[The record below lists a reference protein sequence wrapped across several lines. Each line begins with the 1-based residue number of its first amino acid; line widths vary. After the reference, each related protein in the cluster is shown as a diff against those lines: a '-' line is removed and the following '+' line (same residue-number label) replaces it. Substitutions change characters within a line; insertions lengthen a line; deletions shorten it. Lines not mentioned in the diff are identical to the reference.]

1 VYTRVRNAR
10 KAARDRSVQRRCYS
24 ANIMPSR
31 VYFTPGFFKFLR
43 DLKKHNDRDWF
54 LANQERYEKDV
65 RQPFL
70 ALIADLA
77 PNLAKLGS
85 GFIADPHPTRG
96 SMMRIYRDIRFSK
109 DKSPYKTHVAA
120 HFRHGQGKDAGIGLY
135 IHLGPVDN
143 FAGGGVYR
151 PEPPLLKKI
160 RDSIAGNPAAWK
172 RAVKGQSLGGESLT
186 RPPAGYDANH
196 PLIEDIK
203 RKDFY
208 LGSEM
213 SEKEVTSNKLFA
225 AVLEKFRDAAPL
237 AEFLS
242 TAVGKS

>member
-1 VYTRVRNAR
+1 
-10 KAARDRSVQRRCYS
+10 
-24 ANIMPSR
+24 MPIR
-31 VYFTPGFFKFLR
+31 VYFGPGFFKFLN

-54 LANQERYEKDV
+54 LANQQRYEKDV

-77 PNLAKLGS
+77 PSLAKMGN
-85 GFIADPHPTRG
+85 GFISDPHPTRG

-109 DKSPYKTHVAA
+109 DKSPYKTHVSA
-120 HFRHGQGKDAGIGLY
+120 HFMHGRGKDAGIGLY
-135 IHLGPVDN
+135 LHLGPVEN
-143 FAGGGVYR
+143 FAGGGVYH

-160 RDSIAGNPAAWK
+160 RDRIASDPAAWK
-172 RAVKGQSLGGESLT
+172 RAVKGQELGGESLT
-186 RPPAGYDANH
+186 RPPKGYDPNH

-208 LGSEM
+208 SGSEFTA
-213 SEKEVTSNKLFA
+213 KEVTSDKFFA
-225 AVLEKFRDAAPL
+225 AVLQKFRATTPL

-242 TAVGKS
+242 SAVSKS